1 VLVDGTD
8 ADIIELLQLDA
19 RRGQQDIASRVHL
32 SQPAVAERIK
42 KIEERGLIR
51 GYVARVDPTKLG
63 QDVTAFVG
71 VGISHPKYF
80 DGFAK
85 RVAALPEIL
94 EAHRVA
100 GRESYLLK
108 IRTTNTRTLDDILIR
123 VLRTIPGVT
132 RTETTVVLA
141 SIKEETF
148 VPVLRKEEAP

>member
-1 VLVDGTD
+1 VDGTD
-8 ADIIELLQLDA
+8 ADIVELLQQDA
-19 RRGQQDIASRVHL
+19 RRTQQDIAHRVKL
-32 SQPAVAERIK
+32 SQPAVAERIRK
-42 KIEERGLIR
+42 LEERGLIR
-51 GYVARVDPTKLG
+51 GYVARVDPIKLG

-71 VGISHPKYF
+71 VSISHPKYF
-80 DGFAK
+80 DSFAK
-85 RVAALPEIL
+85 RVDGLPEIL

-108 IRTTNTRTLDDILIR
+108 IRTTNTRTLDDLLIR

-148 VPVLRKEEAP
+148 VPVARNEEAP

>member
-1 VLVDGTD
+1 MDGTD